1 MKSLLSIYLFCF
13 SVVAFAQTKHPL
25 WTEKERQF
33 LVEGL
38 QSSQTDLLNELTG
51 LTPKQIHF
59 KPDSTKWSIAEVA
72 EHLSIYDELLYWDLL
87 NNQYTPEMPEWVK
100 KVKGVDSVMLAYT
113 NDPIK
118 LKAPFVAQ
126 PLGRFEKNE
135 DLQVYFNRFRN
146 EVINLVKETKVDFRL
161 HFIFRSEDAGV
172 WRVRDLHQYT
182 LLWIAH
188 TQRHTNQIKSLKA
201 AANYPKKDYH

>member
-1 MKSLLSIYLFCF
+1 MKSLLMISLLCEC
-13 SVVAFAQTKHPL
+13 VVSFAQTKHPL
-25 WTEKERQF
+25 WSQKERQF

-38 QSSQTDLLNELTG
+38 QTSQNDFSNELKG
-51 LTPKQIHF
+51 LTEKQIRF

-72 EHLSIYDELLYWDLL
+72 EHLGIYDELLYWDLL
-87 NNQYTPEMPEWVK
+87 NNQYTPEMPEWVE

-113 NDPIK
+113 NDPVL

-126 PLGRFEKNE
+126 PLGRFTRKE
-135 DLQVYFNRFRN
+135 DLIAYFNRFRN
-146 EVINLVKETKVDFRL
+146 EVINLVKETKADFRL

-172 WRVRDLHQYT
+172 WRVRDLQQYT

-188 TQRHTNQIKSLKA
+188 TQRHTNQIKSIKA
-201 AANYPKKDYH
+201 YANYPK

>member
-1 MKSLLSIYLFCF
+1 MKKKYLLISLLCLSILSY
-13 SVVAFAQTKHPL
+13 AQTKHPL

-33 LVEGL
+33 LLEGL
-38 QSSQTDLLNELTG
+38 QSSQKDFLNELTG
-51 LTPKQIHF
+51 LTEKQIHF

-72 EHLSIYDELLYWDLL
+72 EHLGIYDELLYWDLL
-87 NNQYTPEMPEWVK
+87 NNQFTPEMPEWVE
-100 KVKGVDSVMLAYT
+100 KVKGVDSIMIAYT

-126 PLGRFEKNE
+126 PLGRFQTKE
-135 DLQVYFNRFRN
+135 DLISYFNRFRN
-146 EVINLVKETKVDFRL
+146 EVINLVRETKADFRL

-172 WRVRDLHQYT
+172 WHVRDLQQYT

-188 TQRHTNQIKSLKA
+188 TQRHTNQIKNIKA
-201 AANYPKKDYH
+201 DNNYPK